1 MDKLK
6 DVILENELALITSK
20 AKDKSEALS
29 MVYFAGVTDGLS
41 LSKVMSEREIDEAL
55 GGAII
60 GGN

>member
-6 DVILENELALITSK
+6 DVILENELALIASK
-20 AKDKSEALS
+20 AKDKSEALN

-55 GGAII
+55 GGARI
-60 GGN
+60 GDN